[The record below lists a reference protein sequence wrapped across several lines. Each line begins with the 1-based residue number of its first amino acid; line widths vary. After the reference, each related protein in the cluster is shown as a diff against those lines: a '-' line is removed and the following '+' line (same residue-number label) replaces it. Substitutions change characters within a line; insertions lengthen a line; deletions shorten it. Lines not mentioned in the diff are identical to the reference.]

1 MFEAITVALGSQG
14 FFDEIQRKSVQQPDA
29 GRRPMV
35 ARVTRAAPRQRIWV
49 AITRLRRAL
58 GTLAP

>member
-1 MFEAITVALGSQG
+1 MFEAITVALGSHG
-14 FFDEIQRKSVQQPDA
+14 FFDELQRKPVQQSDA
-29 GRRPMV
+29 GRRPKAV
-35 ARVTRAAPRQRIWV
+35 RITRAAPRQRIWV